1 MIEKMFLEFIGL
13 AILNDSNQDKLTDS
27 NNNLKKLC
35 IDQKACYDSRMYRDL
50 ISSDWKRT

>member
-1 MIEKMFLEFIGL
+1 MFLEFISL